1 MPDGATG
8 ALPNAPDMK
17 IGASSCEIETPKLPK
32 PPLYPRACMDI
43 VRERENVR
51 DDTETKTDRVCE
63 EELSS
68 YHAL

>member
-17 IGASSCEIETPKLPK
+17 MGASSCEIETPKLPN
-32 PPLYPRACMDI
+32 PPLYPRAYSYCF
-43 VRERENVR
+43 REMGECQRR
-51 DDTETKTDRVCE
+51 YKHKTDRVCE